1 MWLEVKTLYLFP
13 QKTPPPPQIKAI
25 HIKRDHI
32 TFLILGGYLLVDR
45 SLIQRLHRF
54 PLIFFYLFA
63 KYGHIWKLLVQ
74 GSHNTSLGRA
84 VGLCLKVIFTLK
96 KKTNKQKLKFN
107 SSCNVSVNLA
117 FYVLDKI
124 HLQPLFKDIL
134 LKPVVHICILFRKLI
149 KITASL

>member
-1 MWLEVKTLYLFP
+1 MNANQLEQSTKIVLLF
-13 QKTPPPPQIKAI
+13 
-25 HIKRDHI
+25 RDFI
-32 TFLILGGYLLVDR
+32 DFL
-45 SLIQRLHRF
+45 F
-54 PLIFFYLFA
+54 FFFYLFA
-63 KYGHIWKLLVQ
+63 KYGHIRELFVQ
-74 GSHNTSLGRA
+74 GSHNTSLGGA

-134 LKPVVHICILFRKLI
+134 LKTSCSYLYIIKKINQNYCKLV
-149 KITASL
+149 KINCCGLNSCEFKI

>member
-1 MWLEVKTLYLFP
+1 MPINQNSQPKLISYSET
-13 QKTPPPPQIKAI
+13 TQIS
-25 HIKRDHI
+25 
-32 TFLILGGYLLVDR
+32 F
-45 SLIQRLHRF
+45 
-54 PLIFFYLFA
+54 FFYLFA
-63 KYGHIWKLLVQ
+63 KYGHIRELLVQ

-84 VGLCLKVIFTLK
+84 VGLCLKVIFTLE

-134 LKPVVHICILFRKLI
+134 LKTSCSYLYIIKEINQNYCKLV
-149 KITASL
+149 KINCCGLNSCEFKI